1 MSSELRQI
9 KARVPTDFKARWQ
22 AKCASVS
29 LSVNNALMLAMSR
42 FMADKT
48 GPDVLRFVA
57 IPESP
62 DRTRHRQEVRLTS
75 TEIHAIDKL
84 AQTVGVSRRQY
95 IVNLVR
101 NHVLKTPQFGMT
113 ELDALGKSNSQL
125 VSCGSLLNQIA
136 AKLNSG
142 KNVEMSVITRAVDTY
157 QETIKPH
164 LVIVNQMMLSN
175 SKRWAIVEV
184 SNDDD

>member
-1 MSSELRQI
+1 
-9 KARVPTDFKARWQ
+9 
-22 AKCASVS
+22 
-29 LSVNNALMLAMSR
+29 
-42 FMADKT
+42 
-48 GPDVLRFVA
+48 
-57 IPESP
+57 
-62 DRTRHRQEVRLTS
+62 
-75 TEIHAIDKL
+75 
-84 AQTVGVSRRQY
+84 
-95 IVNLVR
+95 
-101 NHVLKTPQFGMT
+101 MT

-142 KNVEMSVITRAVDTY
+142 KSVEMSVIARAVDTY
-157 QETIKPH
+157 QETVKPH